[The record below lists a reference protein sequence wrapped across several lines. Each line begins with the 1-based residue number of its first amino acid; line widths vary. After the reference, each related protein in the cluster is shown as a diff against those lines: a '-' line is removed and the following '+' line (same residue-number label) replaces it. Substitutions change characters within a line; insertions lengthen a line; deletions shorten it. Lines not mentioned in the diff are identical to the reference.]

1 MEKTLRILIL
11 EDVATDAELI
21 EEELRYAGI
30 AFSAKRVSTKKAY
43 LDELDNSCPDLI
55 LSDYNLPQYDGE
67 LALRAAKSRCPDV
80 PFILVT
86 GAIGEEL
93 AIDIFTQG
101 ANDYVMKGKL
111 QRLVPAVQRALAE
124 AAERRARKDAEEA
137 LRKAHAELEVT
148 VEKRTAELQ
157 KEIAERRRT
166 EEALKNERSFL
177 RKVIDTVPSTIFV
190 KDSGGHYLLV
200 NKAMAR
206 FFGTT
211 PEEMVGKTDREF
223 DFLLPAKQLHHR
235 PQEDREAGEGQFEV
249 RMETKVA
256 GIDRQLHWFTTVKAP
271 LLDENGSHREELF
284 VATEIT
290 KDKQAEDL
298 LRQSEEKLRLALD
311 AAEQG
316 TWDWDIVADELI
328 WSERCKS
335 LYGISP
341 DAEMNYPL
349 FLNAL
354 HPDDR
359 DRIVKAIRQALEQKT
374 DYDVEMRVLWPDGTV
389 HWIASKGRGFYDE
402 AGEAVRMSGMAWD
415 VTLHKHYEEEIRTL
429 SNTDELTGIYN
440 RRGFLTLAEQELKRA
455 ERTKKGLLF
464 IYADLDGLKLINDT
478 LGHQKGD
485 EALIEA
491 ATILKEVFRESD
503 IIARIGGD
511 EFALLV
517 SETPT
522 TYANTV
528 TARLQQQIDL
538 RNASGDREYRI
549 SLCTGM
555 AHYDPHNP
563 VSLDKL
569 ISIADA
575 AMYENKK
582 RMANPA
588 VVTVVKTTPRSL
600 AL

>member
-1 MEKTLRILIL
+1 MEKTIRILIL

-30 AFSAKRVSTKKAY
+30 LFTSKRVSTKKAY

-67 LALRAAKSRCPDV
+67 LALLAAKSRCPDI

-101 ANDYVMKGKL
+101 ADDYVMKGKL

-124 AAERRARKDAEEA
+124 AAERKARKDAEAA
-137 LRKAHAELEVT
+137 LRKAHDELEIM

-157 KEIAERRRT
+157 
-166 EEALKNERSFL
+166 NERSFL

-190 KDSGGHYLLV
+190 KDAQGHYLLV

-211 PEEMVGKTDREF
+211 AEEMVGKTDREF
-223 DFLLPAKQLHHR
+223 DFMLSSEQRQQFPQKDRQVNEGRSEMPMEAKI
-235 PQEDREAGEGQFEV
+235 
-249 RMETKVA
+249 T
-256 GIDRQLHWFTTVKAP
+256 GIDRQPHWFTTVKVP
-271 LLDENGSHREELF
+271 LLDEGGSQGEELF

-290 KDKQAEDL
+290 KHKQAEDL

-311 AAEQG
+311 AARQG
-316 TWDWDIVADELI
+316 TWDWDIVDDELI

-349 FLNAL
+349 FLNAI

-359 DRIVKAIRQALEQKT
+359 DRIVHAMKQALEQKT

-415 VTLHKHYEEEIRTL
+415 VTLHKHYEEEIRAL
-429 SNTDELTGIYN
+429 SNTDELTGISN

-485 EALIEA
+485 EALVEA
-491 ATILKEVFRESD
+491 AMILKEAFRESD

-528 TARLQQQIDL
+528 KTRLQQQIDL
-538 RNASGDREYRI
+538 RNASPNREYRI
-549 SLCTGM
+549 SLCTGV

-575 AMYENKK
+575 AMYENK
-582 RMANPA
+582 RRTSNSAM
-588 VVTVVKTTPRSL
+588 VSVVKTNPLYL

>member
-1 MEKTLRILIL
+1 
-11 EDVATDAELI
+11 
-21 EEELRYAGI
+21 
-30 AFSAKRVSTKKAY
+30 
-43 LDELDNSCPDLI
+43 
-55 LSDYNLPQYDGE
+55 
-67 LALRAAKSRCPDV
+67 
-80 PFILVT
+80 
-86 GAIGEEL
+86 
-93 AIDIFTQG
+93 
-101 ANDYVMKGKL
+101 
-111 QRLVPAVQRALAE
+111 
-124 AAERRARKDAEEA
+124 
-137 LRKAHAELEVT
+137 
-148 VEKRTAELQ
+148 
-157 KEIAERRRT
+157 
-166 EEALKNERSFL
+166 
-177 RKVIDTVPSTIFV
+177 
-190 KDSGGHYLLV
+190 
-200 NKAMAR
+200 MAR

-223 DFLLPAKQLHHR
+223 DFMPSSKQTQRLTR
-235 PQEDREAGEGQFEV
+235 EDREAGEERPEM
-249 RMETKVA
+249 RMEGKVA
-256 GIDRQLHWFTTVKAP
+256 GIDRQFHWFTTVKVP
-271 LLDENGSHREELF
+271 LLDEGGSHDEELF

-290 KDKQAEDL
+290 RHKQAEDL

-316 TWDWDIVADELI
+316 TWDWDIVDDELV
-328 WSERCKS
+328 WSEKCKS

-341 DAEMNYPL
+341 DAAMNYPL
-349 FLNAL
+349 FLNAI

-359 DRIVKAIRQALEQKT
+359 DRIVYAIKQALEQKT

-389 HWIASKGRGFYDE
+389 RWIASKGRGFYDE

-415 VTLHKHYEEEIRTL
+415 VTPRKRYEEEIRTQ

-455 ERTKKGLLF
+455 ERTKRGLLF
-464 IYADLDGLKLINDT
+464 VYADLDGLKLINDT

-491 ATILKEVFRESD
+491 AMILKEVFRESD

-528 TARLQQQIDL
+528 KMRLQQQIDL
-538 RNASGDREYRI
+538 RNASADREYRI
-549 SLCTGM
+549 SLCTGV

-575 AMYENKK
+575 AMYENK
-582 RMANPA
+582 RRISNCTAAN
-588 VVTVVKTTPRSL
+588 VEKITPRSL